1 MVLKKEM
8 NNMNNWTLRARIAQL
23 KAMHELMLNANNEEI
38 YMRWILLMPDEPTED
53 DFVNI
58 AEDTEE
64 YNEFFD
70 FFVKLIADKGNRW

>member
-1 MVLKKEM
+1 
-8 NNMNNWTLRARIAQL
+8 MNNWTLRARIAQL
-23 KAMHELMLNANNEEI
+23 KAMHELMLNANDEEI